1 MPSFLEKLL
10 SYYGLTD
17 DDYKRLNDTPSFAD
31 LPIIKEDPNVKLAL
45 ARLEQAR
52 LKSEPV
58 LIYGDYDTDG
68 VSSASI
74 LFRAFHDFGLAV
86 SAYLPSRYLDG
97 YGVNASNVERIAK
110 KGFKLLVTCD
120 NGVTAHEAL
129 QKARELGMET
139 IVIDHHEFDGTEPEC
154 TALVHADRLGL
165 SEPISAGLLSYFFA
179 RALLGH
185 DDEYLLTLGALST
198 LSDAMP
204 LSGVNRLAVRL
215 GLRRLSEQHFPSIAL
230 LSDKTS
236 IDERTLQM
244 EVIPKINAVGR
255 LLQGT
260 EINRLLN
267 YFAFPEKADLPGI
280 SSWLKDINGQRKEL
294 TKQAEALLSI
304 DPTEEAIVV
313 RTETPEG
320 LNGLL
325 ASRLLEEYG
334 KPVCVFSPALK
345 EPHLLVGSIRSEEG
359 FNVLK
364 ALQATKV
371 PLVSKGGHS
380 FAGGVA
386 IKDEDFNLF
395 KKDFLYSALKHKI
408 EKKEQ
413 PLIPLLLSECTME
426 NYRLIV
432 SFGPFGNGHE
442 APLFLLERL
451 DPTTFQYLKDGK
463 YLSTNLLPGIR
474 LFSFSISSSSFD
486 SPDPVALQVAFSLH
500 EWNGRQSLDL
510 LAEKHS

>member
-442 APLFLLERL
+442 APLFLPRTAGSHNLPIPERREVPLDESPSRHPPFLFFHLLEL
-451 DPTTFQYLKDGK
+451 
-463 YLSTNLLPGIR
+463 I
-474 LFSFSISSSSFD
+474 
-486 SPDPVALQVAFSLH
+486 
-500 EWNGRQSLDL
+500 
-510 LAEKHS
+510 

>member
-10 SYYGLTD
+10 SYYGLTER
-17 DDYKRLNDTPSFAD
+17 DYQRLNAAPSFAD
-31 LPIIKEDPNVKLAL
+31 LPLIKEDRNVQLAL

-52 LKSEPV
+52 QQNEPV

-68 VSSASI
+68 ISSASI
-74 LFRAFHDFGLAV
+74 LFRAFHDYGLAV
-86 SAYLPSRYLDG
+86 SAYLPSRYVDG
-97 YGVNASNVERIAK
+97 YGVNATNVERIAK
-110 KGFKLLVTCD
+110 KGYKLLVTCD

-129 QKARELGMET
+129 LKARELGMDA

-154 TALVHADRLGL
+154 VALVHAARLGL
-165 SEPISAGLLSYFFA
+165 SEPISAGLLSYFFV

-215 GLRRLSEQHFPSIAL
+215 GLGCLSEKRFPSITL
-230 LSDKTS
+230 LSDRS
-236 IDERTLQM
+236 SLDERTLQM

-267 YFAFPEKADLPGI
+267 YFAFPEKADLLGI
-280 SSWLKDINGQRKEL
+280 SSWLKDINTERKDL
-294 TKQAEALLSI
+294 TRQAEASLSI
-304 DPTEEAIVV
+304 DPSEEAIVV

-345 EPHLLVGSIRSEEG
+345 EPNILVGSIRSDEG

-364 ALQATKV
+364 ALQATKA
-371 PLVSKGGHS
+371 PLLSKGGHS

-386 IKDEDFNLF
+386 IKEEDFLLF

-408 EKKEQ
+408 ERKEK

-426 NYRLIV
+426 NFRLIA

-442 APLFLLERL
+442 APLFLLEKL

-463 YLSTNLLPGIR
+463 YLSTSLLPGVR

-510 LAEKHS
+510 LADKHS